1 MDLHFPE
8 NLVLQSLLHYLRLE
22 EDFEGQNEIIFLEL
36 SQVHTVKFPFNQSM
50 PDFKVIDGEMLPEQ
64 IEEMTLSQRLGRVRG
79 PQLLPFLIH
88 WVVVFH
94 RENSILDALSNAP
107 LAQLLF
113 NWSHFLSFII
123 LCKALT
129 WLRCWAPPL
138 EWLRGKIVL
147 VMLSNNL
154 SLCKVDIRGRS
165 SKSHYTP

>member
-1 MDLHFPE
+1 MDFHLPE

-88 WVVVFH
+88 
-94 RENSILDALSNAP
+94 
-107 LAQLLF
+107 
-113 NWSHFLSFII
+113 
-123 LCKALT
+123 
-129 WLRCWAPPL
+129 
-138 EWLRGKIVL
+138 
-147 VMLSNNL
+147 
-154 SLCKVDIRGRS
+154 
-165 SKSHYTP
+165 